1 MNSDAETTSDK
12 VTSSPP
18 STSDTSDT
26 HASLDIQSLIK
37 QITNRN
43 ERELTILAVVGGL
56 IVVRLLLPQLSIV
69 HVLIGTLGMGV
80 GGFGVAFYLLSVP
93 EHTRVKRA
101 SAIAKLGTHGHEYLD
116 SLLPDPVKSTEVL
129 WCDNNGNINSWS
141 ILLRQNNHIFTL
153 LLCPDYCSPKQNL
166 HMVSI

>member
-12 VTSSPP
+12 LTSSPP

-26 HASLDIQSLIK
+26 PASLNIQSLIK

-56 IVVRLLLPQLSIV
+56 IVVRLLLPQLNIV

-116 SLLPDPVKSTEVL
+116 SLLPDPVKSTEVF
-129 WCDNNGNINSWS
+129 WCGQQWEYQ
-141 ILLRQNNHIFTL
+141 LVVHPTQTNNHFFAL
-153 LLCPDYCSPKQNL
+153 LLWPDYCSPKQNL